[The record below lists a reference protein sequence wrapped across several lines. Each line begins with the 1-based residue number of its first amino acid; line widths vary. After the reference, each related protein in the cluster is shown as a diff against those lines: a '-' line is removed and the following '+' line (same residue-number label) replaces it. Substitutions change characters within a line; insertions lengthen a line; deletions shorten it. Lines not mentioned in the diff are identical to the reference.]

1 MKARVVLLAAGQA
14 SRMGA
19 VKALLPLPL
28 LPGGGECSAL
38 EGLARLY
45 RGVGVEDILVV
56 SGFHAPEVE
65 AAAHGLGLAVARNSE
80 PEQGMLSSVRVGLRA
95 LPKGEAPIFVHPAD
109 VPLVRPL
116 TLIWLLEQAQ
126 DTPSSILIPA
136 FDGRE
141 GHPPLLPG
149 AYAHSIAAGTAE
161 GGLRAVMAAFPRRQ
175 VAVPDAFILEDMD
188 RPEDYMRLQS
198 LAARHAAL
206 SPDEAVR
213 LLRCRHVPERG
224 MRHAR
229 AVGAVARALA
239 CALARRR
246 KEAGLEPG
254 LDPDLALAGGLV
266 HDICKG
272 APGHEAAGAG
282 LLRNLGL
289 GGLAILVED
298 HRDLSL
304 PDAQPLSERELVYL
318 ADKYCCGGSFV
329 SLEQRFGRKLE
340 LFAADPQA
348 CEAILGRLGRAG
360 SLEARLGREL
370 EQEPAAIARQALAV
384 FETGRAGK

>member
-1 MKARVVLLAAGQA
+1 MKARVLLLAAGQA
-14 SRMGA
+14 SRMGT

-65 AAAHGLGLAVARNSE
+65 AAARGLGLAVVRNSR

-95 LPKGEAPIFVHPAD
+95 LSKGEAPIFVHPAD

-116 TLIWLLEQAQ
+116 TVIWLLEQAEAMP
-126 DTPSSILIPA
+126 TSILIPV
-136 FDGRE
+136 FDGQE

-149 AYAHSIAAGTAE
+149 VYARSIAASQGE
-161 GGLRAVMAAFPRRQ
+161 GGLRAVMADFPRRQ
-175 VAVPDAFILEDMD
+175 VTVPDAFILEDMD

-198 LAARHAAL
+198 LAARRAEL
-206 SPDEAVR
+206 LPKEVLC
-213 LLRCRHVPERG
+213 LLRCRHLPERG

-229 AVGAVARALA
+229 AVGAVAKALA
-239 CALARRR
+239 TALARRR
-246 KEAGLEPG
+246 KEAGLEAG
-254 LDPDLALAGGLV
+254 LEPDLALAGGLV

-272 APGHEAAGAG
+272 APGHEAAGAC
-282 LLRNLGL
+282 LLRDLGL
-289 GGLAILVED
+289 SGLAVLVAD

-304 PDAQPLSERELVYL
+304 PDARPLSERELVYL
-318 ADKYCCGGSFV
+318 ADKYCYGGSFV
-329 SLEQRFGRKLE
+329 SLEQRFGQKLE

-348 CEAILGRLGRAG
+348 CEAILGRLGRAR
-360 SLEARLGREL
+360 SLEARLGQEL
-370 EQEPAAIARQALAV
+370 EQEPAAIARQALAALQ
-384 FETGRAGK
+384 TGRAGK